1 MLCGR
6 VDNNS
11 DIIRTRL
18 FASSELLYI
27 SQEHGCGDYF
37 LLEHYV
43 PEPLIL
49 SADRHQSQ
57 PCVDADTLRAQLHRA
72 HRDRRGLDSNK
83 AEEMFI
89 THAQSLLDYGSHY
102 YIATVDSKE
111 LEKLMTRQR
120 KGKIVVSDNRDVVS
134 SQDDAGN
141 AYHQDKPARDACPA
155 YGRVGIPR
163 LSSREDVPIIPYS
176 DERAKNAG
184 LCRDEACNNNNNNKN
199 NSNNIN
205 SVNNSKNSKD
215 SKKKTE
221 SNVWL
226 AIHSQGL
233 KLLER
238 GGEPRERTELA
249 HFQWR
254 DVQKLSYSKSCLV
267 VHSKLNGKRCKFK
280 LRMDHRK

>member
-1 MLCGR
+1 M
-6 VDNNS
+6 
-11 DIIRTRL
+11 
-18 FASSELLYI
+18 
-27 SQEHGCGDYF
+27 
-37 LLEHYV
+37 
-43 PEPLIL
+43 PESLIL

-89 THAQSLLDYGSHY
+89 THAQSLPDYGSHY

-111 LEKLMTRQR
+111 LEKLMVRQR
-120 KGKIVVSDNRDVVS
+120 KGKSAVSDNRDVVLS
-134 SQDDAGN
+134 LDGAGN
-141 AYHQDKPARDACPA
+141 AYRQEKPARDTCPA
-155 YGRVGIPR
+155 YGRIGISR
-163 LSSREDVPIIPYS
+163 SRENVPTIPYA

-184 LCRDEACNNNNNNKN
+184 SRREETCNNNNKN
-199 NSNNIN
+199 NNNNTN
-205 SVNNSKNSKD
+205 SVNSNNSKNSKS

-254 DVQKLSYSKSCLV
+254 DVQTLSYSKSCLV
-267 VHSKLNGKRCKFK
+267 VYSKLNGKRCKFK

>member
-1 MLCGR
+1 M
-6 VDNNS
+6 
-11 DIIRTRL
+11 
-18 FASSELLYI
+18 
-27 SQEHGCGDYF
+27 
-37 LLEHYV
+37 
-43 PEPLIL
+43 PESLIL

-89 THAQSLLDYGSHY
+89 THAQSLPDYGSHY

-111 LEKLMTRQR
+111 LEKLMARQR
-120 KGKIVVSDNRDVVS
+120 KGKSAVPDDREAASP
-134 SQDDAGN
+134 QDGTGN
-141 AYHQDKPARDACPA
+141 AYRQERPARETCPA
-155 YGRVGIPR
+155 YGRIGIPK
-163 LSSREDVPIIPYS
+163 LNSRESAPTIPYS
-176 DERAKNAG
+176 DERAKNVD
-184 LCRDEACNNNNNNKN
+184 LCRDETCNSINSNNNKN
-199 NSNNIN
+199 NNNSIN
-205 SVNNSKNSKD
+205 SVNGNNSKNS
-215 SKKKTE
+215 SKGSKRKTE

-254 DVQKLSYSKSCLV
+254 DVQTLSYSKSCLV
-267 VHSKLNGKRCKFK
+267 VYSKLNGKRCKFK

>member
-1 MLCGR
+1 M
-6 VDNNS
+6 
-11 DIIRTRL
+11 
-18 FASSELLYI
+18 
-27 SQEHGCGDYF
+27 
-37 LLEHYV
+37 
-43 PEPLIL
+43 PESLIL

-89 THAQSLLDYGSHY
+89 THAQSLPDYGSHY

-111 LEKLMTRQR
+111 LEKLMVRQR
-120 KGKIVVSDNRDVVS
+120 KGKRAVSDKRDVMS
-134 SQDDAGN
+134 SHDGAGN
-141 AYHQDKPARDACPA
+141 TYRQEKPARESCPA
-155 YGRVGIPR
+155 YGRIGIPR
-163 LSSREDVPIIPYS
+163 LSSRENVPMIPYS
-176 DERAKNAG
+176 DEHAKNAG
-184 LCRDEACNNNNNNKN
+184 LRREEPCNNNNNNNKTNN
-199 NSNNIN
+199 NSINNVN
-205 SVNNSKNSKD
+205 GNNSKNSKS
-215 SKKKTE
+215 SKRKTE

-254 DVQKLSYSKSCLV
+254 DVQTLSYSKSCLV
-267 VHSKLNGKRCKFK
+267 VYSKLNGKRCKFK

>member
-1 MLCGR
+1 M
-6 VDNNS
+6 
-11 DIIRTRL
+11 
-18 FASSELLYI
+18 YI
-27 SQEHGCGDYF
+27 PQEHGCGDYF

-43 PEPLIL
+43 PESLIL

-89 THAQSLLDYGSHY
+89 THAQSLPDYGSHY

-111 LEKLMTRQR
+111 LEKLMVRQR
-120 KGKIVVSDNRDVVS
+120 KGKSVSDNGDTVSPRD
-134 SQDDAGN
+134 GTRN
-141 AYHQDKPARDACPA
+141 AYRQEKPAREISPA
-155 YGRVGIPR
+155 YGRIGMPK
-163 LSSREDVPIIPYS
+163 LNSRENVPMIPYS
-176 DERAKNAG
+176 DEHVKNVD
-184 LCRDEACNNNNNNKN
+184 LCRDETCNNINNNNK
-199 NSNNIN
+199 SNNN
-205 SVNNSKNSKD
+205 NVNNVNGNNSKNGKGSKR
-215 SKKKTE
+215 KTE

-254 DVQKLSYSKSCLV
+254 DVQTLSYSKSCLV
-267 VHSKLNGKRCKFK
+267 VYSKLNGKRCKFK

>member
-1 MLCGR
+1 M
-6 VDNNS
+6 
-11 DIIRTRL
+11 
-18 FASSELLYI
+18 
-27 SQEHGCGDYF
+27 
-37 LLEHYV
+37 
-43 PEPLIL
+43 PESLIL
-49 SADRHQSQ
+49 NADRHQSQ

-89 THAQSLLDYGSHY
+89 THAQSLSDYGSHY

-111 LEKLMTRQR
+111 LEKLMARQR
-120 KGKIVVSDNRDVVS
+120 KGKSIVSDNRDAVS
-134 SQDDAGN
+134 SQDGMGN
-141 AYHQDKPARDACPA
+141 AYRQEKPAREICPV
-155 YGRVGIPR
+155 YGRIGIPK
-163 LSSREDVPIIPYS
+163 LNSRSENVPMIPYS
-176 DERAKNAG
+176 DEHAKNVD
-184 LCRDEACNNNNNNKN
+184 LCRDEMCNNIKNNNKN
-199 NSNNIN
+199 NKNNNSIN
-205 SVNNSKNSKD
+205 SVNGNNSKNSKS
-215 SKKKTE
+215 SKRKTE

-254 DVQKLSYSKSCLV
+254 DVQTLSYSKSCLV
-267 VHSKLNGKRCKFK
+267 VYSKLNGKRCKFK

>member
-1 MLCGR
+1 MR
-6 VDNNS
+6 NFS
-11 DIIRTRL
+11 
-18 FASSELLYI
+18 ASSELLYI
-27 SQEHGCGDYF
+27 PQEHGCGDYF

-43 PEPLIL
+43 PESLIL

-57 PCVDADTLRAQLHRA
+57 PCVDANTLRAQLHHA

-89 THAQSLLDYGSHY
+89 THAQSLPDYGSHY

-111 LEKLMTRQR
+111 LEKLMVRQR
-120 KGKIVVSDNRDVVS
+120 KGKTAVSDNRD
-134 SQDDAGN
+134 DGAGN
-141 AYHQDKPARDACPA
+141 AYRQEKPTREIRPA
-155 YGRVGIPR
+155 YGRIGIPR
-163 LSSREDVPIIPYS
+163 LNSRENVPMIPYS
-176 DERAKNAG
+176 DEHAKNAG
-184 LCRDEACNNNNNNKN
+184 LCRDKKTCNNNNNNKN
-199 NSNNIN
+199 NNNSIN
-205 SVNNSKNSKD
+205 SINGNNSKNSKC
-215 SKKKTE
+215 SKRKTE

-254 DVQKLSYSKSCLV
+254 DVQTLSYSKSCLV
-267 VHSKLNGKRCKFK
+267 VYSKLNGKRCKFK